1 MRGVAPAGVLGL
13 ARVVAADAPREVLR
27 GVACDEHGD
36 ARRARAGEGLTGDGA
51 CVGIDDEGGHGGSSF
66 SRVIRFIRRLR
77 CVGVA
82 GDRWA
87 WH

>member
-51 CVGIDDEGGHGGSSF
+51 CVGIDDEGGHGILSYVEMSIDSLPLGSMMPC
-66 SRVIRFIRRLR
+66 R
-77 CVGVA
+77 
-82 GDRWA
+82 
-87 WH
+87 